1 MNDTLICDELCEL
14 DLDVRSTDEFF
25 EVMSKKAVDLGYVTE
40 QFLSAI
46 KKREQDYPTA
56 LPVKPYPVAI
66 PHSDPINIVKQFIAP
81 VRLKNAISWCEMA
94 NNDSI
99 LSVQIVFL
107 LGFKREEGHVE
118 ILQLLLQN
126 FQNEDTMES
135 SNEKSNRCLWE
146 WGCNLSNSG
155 FSYQSHAGKREH
167 HQCQG
172 GGSEPAFFTKRASWS
187 SCLYRYYK

>member
-25 EVMSKKAVDLGYVTE
+25 EVMSKKAKDLDYVTE

-94 NNDSI
+94 NNDSSQTVAFRI
-99 LSVQIVFL
+99 NRMLEKENITNVRVEAVNLRSLQRELHGALAYIDITNSHMDYGIPTVNGLAFLS
-107 LGFKREEGHVE
+107 GEHKEEA
-118 ILQLLLQN
+118 
-126 FQNEDTMES
+126 FQELI
-135 SNEKSNRCLWE
+135 KIIKNR
-146 WGCNLSNSG
+146 
-155 FSYQSHAGKREH
+155 
-167 HQCQG
+167 
-172 GGSEPAFFTKRASWS
+172 
-187 SCLYRYYK
+187 

>member
-107 LGFKREEGHVE
+107 LGFKRDDGKLAEGRNKGRISGNSEANGRTLMKKVIVACGNGVATSQTVAFRINRMLEKENITNVRVE
-118 ILQLLLQN
+118 AVNLRSLQ
-126 FQNEDTMES
+126 
-135 SNEKSNRCLWE
+135 
-146 WGCNLSNSG
+146 
-155 FSYQSHAGKREH
+155 RELH
-167 HQCQG
+167 G
-172 GGSEPAFFTKRASWS
+172 ALA
-187 SCLYRYYK
+187 